1 MDKNVVRF
9 MEQIKKALGDNL
21 KSFIVYGSA
30 ATGEVYKYSDYNTLM
45 VMGSIDTATL
55 KMITRPV
62 DAWVK
67 KGQPIPMI
75 LTLDSMMASQDVFPL
90 EFLDIKE
97 NHVMLFGRDVFKDM
111 KISPKNLRLEIERE
125 LKSKLI
131 RLRQSF
137 ILTGGNSGKIK
148 RLLIRSIST
157 FAAILKGIIR
167 LYGNSAPAKKSGIFD
182 AAPAA
187 LKLDK
192 ELFRLIL
199 SVKEQR
205 ADIKNSEIEG
215 VFTRYMGEIDR
226 MADIIDKK

>member
-1 MDKNVVRF
+1 MDKNVIKF
-9 MEQIKKALGDNL
+9 MEQIKKTLGDNL

-30 ATGEVYKYSDYNTLM
+30 ATGEVYKHSDYNTLM
-45 VMGSIDTATL
+45 VMETIDTKAL

-62 DAWVK
+62 DGWVK

-75 LTLDSMMASQDVFPL
+75 FTMDSMMASQDVFPL

-97 NHVMLFGRDVFKDM
+97 NHVMLFGEDVFKKM
-111 KISPKNLRLEIERE
+111 KISSKNLRLEIERE

-157 FAAILKGIIR
+157 FVALLKGIIR
-167 LYGNSAPAKKSGIFD
+167 LYGKKVPAKKNEIID

-192 ELFRLIL
+192 ELFKRIL
-199 SVKEQR
+199 SVKEQKS
-205 ADIKNSEIEG
+205 DINGGEIEG
-215 VFTRYMGEIDR
+215 VFSMYMAEMDR
-226 MADIIDKK
+226 VADIVDKK